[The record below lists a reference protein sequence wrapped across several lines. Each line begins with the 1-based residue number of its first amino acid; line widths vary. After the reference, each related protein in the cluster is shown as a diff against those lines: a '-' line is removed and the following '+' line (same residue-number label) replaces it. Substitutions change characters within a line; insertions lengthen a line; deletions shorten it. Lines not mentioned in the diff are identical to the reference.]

1 MRYPGIL
8 GRRKWRPKEEM
19 GERERDRERVLKRVA
34 FVRILP
40 LKKPGLRISKNQT
53 YALRGNDSE

>member
-19 GERERDRERVLKRVA
+19 GEREREREKKLLVLFAKWSKRTIEMPKVY
-34 FVRILP
+34 ILL
-40 LKKPGLRISKNQT
+40 LKKPEL
-53 YALRGNDSE
+53 